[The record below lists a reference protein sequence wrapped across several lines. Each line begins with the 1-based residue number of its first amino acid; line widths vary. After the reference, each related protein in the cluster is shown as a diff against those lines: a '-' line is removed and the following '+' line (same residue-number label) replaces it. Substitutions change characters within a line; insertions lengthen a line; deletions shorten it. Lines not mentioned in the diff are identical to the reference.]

1 MGCCKQVKKQQDD
14 LEITNPTGT
23 HMHMSIKSD
32 FNSIDEK
39 KFEKIIQIYYL
50 KDLGRFEKKK
60 MFELNTTEL
69 MNSNNEIIYFN
80 IQYVRLFL
88 INLESIY
95 S

>member
-39 KFEKIIQIYYL
+39 KFEKIIEIYYL
-50 KDLGRFEKKK
+50 KYLGRFEQKK

-69 MNSNNEIIYFN
+69 LNSNNEIIYFTVEN
-80 IQYVRLFL
+80 VRLFL
-88 INLESIY
+88 IKI
-95 S
+95 